1 MKPALRHLSR
11 NETTVQFGTHPLRAV
26 MLSGLSERVRKWI
39 ASLDGTRDLQA
50 VLRDAARAGLDEP
63 RARCLLDHLTGQGV
77 LHDASA
83 APGCLSEL
91 PLAQRDRL
99 RPDLDA
105 LDLASNAP
113 DGMITTFERRRK
125 ARVRVYGA
133 GRVGAQIVAL
143 LAAAGVGTIRVL
155 DPDPARPCDLTPG
168 GLTWDEVGLPR
179 EAGAVAVA
187 RRLTAGDPPP
197 PSRFQARDLVRP
209 APSPAVPT
217 VPARFP
223 QDSVVKWGGITPS
236 IAHKA
241 AQAMAGR
248 PAPRPAGGTA
258 QRPGGGAAPHEARE
272 RSPQRATTR
281 NAQEP
286 TGRRAQGPGGGTPQ
300 TANSGTAQKPDSERA
315 KDPNRTG
322 TGKAGGERR
331 ASERAARRATDPAGT
346 RRTTGPAGTAGTV
359 EAAGTAGATQETRT
373 AGEAGATQKA
383 RAVGGAGATQKARA
397 VGGAG
402 ATQKTR
408 TVGGAGGR
416 QETRAVE
423 AVGVPRVSA
432 YERELGEDACRPTVN
447 VLAGGPYLGD
457 RTERPDLVILAP
469 VTPLDGVLVNELID
483 YDIPHLLVSAFEGHG
498 AVGPLVLPG
507 LTACVHCLDLA
518 RRDRD
523 PDWGMV
529 TAQLGGYPPGEI
541 ACDVA
546 MAGVVAAGAVGH
558 ALAFL
563 DGRTPA
569 VTNGTL
575 EVTPDWQ
582 WIRRS
587 WAIHPQCRCMRN
599 KQYSLRMVMAPNRD

>member
-1 MKPALRHLSR
+1 MRPRVKPALRHLSR
-11 NETTVQFGTHPLRAV
+11 DETTVQFGTHPLRAV

-50 VLRDAARAGLDEP
+50 VLQDAVRAGLDEP
-63 RARCLLDHLTGQGV
+63 RARCLIDHLTGQGV

-83 APGCLSEL
+83 APGCLGEL

-105 LDLASNAP
+105 LDLASSAP
-113 DGMITTFERRRK
+113 DGMLTTFERRRR

-168 GLTWDEVGLPR
+168 GLTWAEVGLPR

-197 PSRFQARDLVRP
+197 PSQFQAHDAVRP

-236 IAHKA
+236 IADKA
-241 AQAMAGR
+241 AQAMGSRSDARQAGGPAAR
-248 PAPRPAGGTA
+248 PAR
-258 QRPGGGAAPHEARE
+258 
-272 RSPQRATTR
+272 
-281 NAQEP
+281 
-286 TGRRAQGPGGGTPQ
+286 
-300 TANSGTAQKPDSERA
+300 GTAQKPGRGTAQEPAESTAQGPTGRKTQGPPGHEPQERA
-315 KDPNRTG
+315 
-322 TGKAGGERR
+322 ERK
-331 ASERAARRATDPAGT
+331 TQ
-346 RRTTGPAGTAGTV
+346 GPSAETAQTPDKGTAQTSDTRP
-359 EAAGTAGATQETRT
+359 AQTPDTRT
-373 AGEAGATQKA
+373 AQVPDTRMAQVPDTGTAQNSVTA
-383 RAVGGAGATQKARA
+383 RAQSPNRGRAEKGGEGRKPER
-397 VGGAG
+397 
-402 ATQKTR
+402 
-408 TVGGAGGR
+408 GAGGAR
-416 QETRAVE
+416 GERDGRRANGP
-423 AVGVPRVSA
+423 VGVPRVSA
-432 YERELGEDACRPTVN
+432 YERELGEEACRPTVN

-457 RTERPDLVILAP
+457 RTDRPDLVILAP

-523 PDWGMV
+523 PGWGMV

-563 DGRTPA
+563 DGRTPT
-569 VTNGTL
+569 VTNGTF

-587 WAIHPQCRCMRN
+587 WVIHPQCRCMRN
-599 KQYSLRMVMAPNRD
+599 KRYSLRMVMAPNRD